1 MGGEKMRKEK
11 LTALAFMS
19 LPVSALLLEFATAAL
34 GDSAE
39 TPFYIPTDVGTYTDY
54 LNSNRTLDGTMSLRT
69 WITS

>member
-1 MGGEKMRKEK
+1 MRKEK

-19 LPVSALLLEFATAAL
+19 LPVSAMLLEFATAAL

-54 LNSNRTLDGTMSLRT
+54 LNSNRT
-69 WITS
+69 